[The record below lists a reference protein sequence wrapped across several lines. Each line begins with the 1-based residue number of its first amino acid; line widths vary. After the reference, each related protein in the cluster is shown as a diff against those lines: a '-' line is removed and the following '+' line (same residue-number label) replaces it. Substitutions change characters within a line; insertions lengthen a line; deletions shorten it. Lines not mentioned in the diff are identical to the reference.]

1 MSVWL
6 YDIIEGVNESCS
18 LKDNQQYCVENSQFR
33 NLSKPTSEKIIL
45 NSISKRNHLNND
57 RVFAFLKNIEENL
70 NQQIENSNLILFNE
84 KEYEK
89 NADQRFIKL
98 RGNRW
103 DNFSLETGNIIGHL
117 SYNDHHIN
125 IGSRFGDEFLRY
137 IIADADGFLEI
148 DNLGAINMQVNNH
161 WLIQYYWTIKLKKAF
176 RLGLP
181 KVYEK
186 QTTIRSKVKG
196 NIDVAHF
203 ELNKTIAKYKST
215 SRNHS
220 FFCNQNLL
228 ILEAFKKVNND
239 FLSKELFAIKQ
250 AFSVAGRGEK
260 RNNQELLSV
269 KKFTNPFYSDYNEVL
284 SISKM
289 LLENGAIDIG
299 TKSPFSG
306 FLFDVSMLF
315 EYFIR
320 KLFKRN
326 GFEINSKNENI
337 YKIPT
342 GTNYTRNLYPDLIA
356 TFENKTF
363 LLDVKYKSFDNRYG
377 VKREDLFQL
386 YTYLGQIANNIKVDY
401 IGFVFPTNDITK
413 ETLTNESVIV
423 FGKKISFI
431 VAFLYVPKSSKNF
444 YLDFSTS
451 ISTFI
456 KDLKNLKN
464 N

>member
-1 MSVWL
+1 
-6 YDIIEGVNESCS
+6 
-18 LKDNQQYCVENSQFR
+18 
-33 NLSKPTSEKIIL
+33 
-45 NSISKRNHLNND
+45 
-57 RVFAFLKNIEENL
+57 
-70 NQQIENSNLILFNE
+70 
-84 KEYEK
+84 
-89 NADQRFIKL
+89 
-98 RGNRW
+98 
-103 DNFSLETGNIIGHL
+103 
-117 SYNDHHIN
+117 
-125 IGSRFGDEFLRY
+125 
-137 IIADADGFLEI
+137 
-148 DNLGAINMQVNNH
+148 

-320 KLFKRN
+320 KLFK
-326 GFEINSKNENI
+326 
-337 YKIPT
+337 
-342 GTNYTRNLYPDLIA
+342 
-356 TFENKTF
+356 
-363 LLDVKYKSFDNRYG
+363 
-377 VKREDLFQL
+377 
-386 YTYLGQIANNIKVDY
+386 
-401 IGFVFPTNDITK
+401 
-413 ETLTNESVIV
+413 
-423 FGKKISFI
+423 
-431 VAFLYVPKSSKNF
+431 
-444 YLDFSTS
+444 
-451 ISTFI
+451 
-456 KDLKNLKN
+456 
-464 N
+464 

>member
-6 YDIIEGVNESCS
+6 YDIIKSYKESFS
-18 LKDNQQYCVENSQFR
+18 LKDNQQYCVENAKFR
-33 NLSKPTSEKIIL
+33 NLSKPTSETVFL
-45 NSISKRNHLNND
+45 NTKAKRNHLNND
-57 RVFAFLKNIEENL
+57 QIFTFLKNIEKNVNE
-70 NQQIENSNLILFNE
+70 QIENSNIILFNE
-84 KEYEK
+84 KEYEN

-98 RGNRW
+98 LGSRW

-117 SYNDHHIN
+117 SCNEHHIN
-125 IGSRFGDEFLRY
+125 IGSRFGDEFLKY

-148 DNLGAINMQVNNH
+148 DNLGTINKQGNNH
-161 WLIQYYWTIKLKKAF
+161 WLLQYYWVIKLKKAF

-186 QTTIRSKVKG
+186 QTTISSIVKG
-196 NIDVAHF
+196 NIDVAYF

-228 ILEAFKKVNND
+228 ILEAFKKVNKD
-239 FLSKELFAIKQ
+239 FLSKDLFAIKQ
-250 AFSVAGRGEK
+250 AFSVAGKGEK
-260 RNNQELLSV
+260 RNNKELLTV
-269 KKFTNPFYSDYNEVL
+269 KNFSNPFYSDYNEVL

-299 TKSPFSG
+299 INSPMSG

-326 GFEINSKNENI
+326 GFEIHSKNEHI
-337 YKIPT
+337 CKIPT
-342 GTNYTRNLYPDLIA
+342 GTNYTRSLFPDLIV
-356 TFENKTF
+356 TVEDKTF

-386 YTYLGQIANNIKVDY
+386 YTYLGQIGNDIEVDF
-401 IGFVFPTNDITK
+401 IGFVYPTNDK
-413 ETLTNESVIV
+413 MREGLVKESVTV
-423 FGKKISFI
+423 LGKKISFI
-431 VAFLYVPKSSKNF
+431 VTFLYVPTSSKNF
-444 YLDFSTS
+444 NLDFTDS
-451 ISTFI
+451 ITNFMTEF
-456 KDLKNLKN
+456 KNLKN